1 MPSGLINRLIV
12 RLSGMLKEDQL
23 GNDLIWRDGAILQQ
37 NGCTALVVQDK
48 TEKGLQVIDISVQGK
63 EFERKDL
70 LVHIRRTLTGIHRDS
85 FEGLDFEELVP
96 CCCEACAGL
105 PEPTFFEM
113 TKLQRYIESGRTK
126 IICDNEKS
134 VQDVSIVQLLEGVVD
149 SRAKDEMRIGDRQM
163 EERQIFAAGK
173 IDRIED
179 KLDELLEQAKHTER
193 NVTNIY
199 GPVGAMTETG
209 DVNQSEVQTEKKNG
223 KKPFLK
229 KTSIIISIA
238 AGLLAILTGTGI
250 WQFFFKSEKAEQ
262 EPQTVKQQVVPD
274 STVSQVGQKAAEQDT
289 TSPKTA
295 GKPQ

>member
-209 DVNQSEVQTEKKNG
+209 DVNQSEVPKQRRKMV
-223 KKPFLK
+223 
-229 KTSIIISIA
+229 
-238 AGLLAILTGTGI
+238 
-250 WQFFFKSEKAEQ
+250 KSRF
-262 EPQTVKQQVVPD
+262 
-274 STVSQVGQKAAEQDT
+274 
-289 TSPKTA
+289 
-295 GKPQ
+295 